1 MKVFSCIIFG
11 LLVLAF
17 TACGEKST
25 SNLPVDQPKLSEFE
39 SDSSIS
45 DDIPTPPLPP
55 PPALEKM
62 TYKSALENKTEQ
74 KVIDEVWKLKE
85 VIELDAT
92 IRKKTNE
99 QRGLS
104 TFIASEPSDDQ
115 EYYGVSVA
123 EDNGASYA
131 TYFQFHVYPD
141 FSIRYYDVVEDQE
154 RSLKEWRESKK

>member
-1 MKVFSCIIFG
+1 MKVYSCIIFG
-11 LLVLAF
+11 SLILVL
-17 TACGEKST
+17 TACGEKSK
-25 SNLPVDQPKLSEFE
+25 SDLPVDQPKRSDVE
-39 SDSSIS
+39 SDSSTS
-45 DDIPTPPLPP
+45 DDIPAPPLAQPP
-55 PPALEKM
+55 VLEKM

-74 KVIDEVWKLKE
+74 KVIDQVWKLKE
-85 VIELDAT
+85 VIDLDAS
-92 IRKKTNE
+92 IRQKTNE